1 MNSESKDN
9 QNNRRQLSIWSGFT
23 FLLLVFFWVLTHFF
37 GTHEVHQS
45 YVKLNQRPLP
55 AKQILEDRR
64 PDDANTVWE
73 LIAYPRAPLPFIV
86 SLEVDYGAG
95 MSIWGGPQRHYFF
108 WVPGYHSKTPFWGR
122 QVYGTYEENE

>member
-1 MNSESKDN
+1 MNSGNIEPIPN
-9 QNNRRQLSIWSGFT
+9 QWRFMRLSTIP
-23 FLLLVFFWVLTHFF
+23 FLLLVFFWVLTWFW
-37 GTHEVHQS
+37 GTKEVHQS

-64 PDDANTVWE
+64 PDDANTVWT

-86 SLEVDYGAG
+86 SLEVDFGAG
-95 MSIWGGPQRHYFF
+95 MSIWGGPERHYFF

-122 QVYGTYEENE
+122 SVYGTYEEDD